1 MLRAQELIHSFSVLL
16 NFRHVACSWTSKTAY
31 EAASTVFG
39 IESAAPMVY
48 SDFMWIC
55 HRDSSSGVMETK
67 HSVAASLQMEL
78 ISQLQKGHCTYIM
91 NQLQEQQFTQFAI
104 LYHTPFSKGGTELQ
118 LWTSQTPSFLSARAN
133 AQMVVSVNVLIRI
146 SAPYTEIMPKV
157 MRILVTLIGNLIF
170 FSVNS

>member
-78 ISQLQKGHCTYIM
+78 SPNCRRDTAHTSWTNCRNSNLHNLQFYTIHPFPKVVQNCSSGHLRLLRSY
-91 NQLQEQQFTQFAI
+91 QQG
-104 LYHTPFSKGGTELQ
+104 P
-118 LWTSQTPSFLSARAN
+118 
-133 AQMVVSVNVLIRI
+133 
-146 SAPYTEIMPKV
+146 MPKWWWV
-157 MRILVTLIGNLIF
+157 WMFWLE
-170 FSVNS
+170 SVLPIQKLCPRLWGY